1 MNNMKKSVGIGI
13 MLIIIALVVISITTY
28 EDNSVSDVTTE
39 IRQDNVTEPRVIVVQ
54 LKENMGVEE
63 SVP

>member
-63 SVP
+63 SGP

>member
-13 MLIIIALVVISITTY
+13 MLIIIVLVVISITTY
-28 EDNSVSDVTTE
+28 KDNSVSDVTTE

-63 SVP
+63 SGP